1 MKGGAKRTTFVALV
15 ILVAGVGVA
24 ARFAPLGG
32 MTAAWAFA
40 CLALTFGF
48 AFLICA
54 RVKCGACGRRL
65 SGMFPVGSLLLL
77 WLARQN
83 CRACGAVVE

>member
-1 MKGGAKRTTFVALV
+1 MKGGAKLTTFAAVV
-15 ILVAGVGVA
+15 ILAAGVGVA
-24 ARFAPLGG
+24 VGFAPLGG

-40 CLALTFGF
+40 CLALTSGV

-77 WLARQN
+77 WLAKEK
-83 CRACGAVVE
+83 CRACGAVV